1 MGIFYGAFYVMMFGV
16 IVLGGVGVLIA
27 WCMATSKLLEAIP
40 EQSRTMKPTQPYLT
54 LIPLFGYVWQF
65 IVVNAI
71 AKSMANEFERRQAF
85 STEPKPGYNL
95 GLTGCILICCMFI
108 PGVPGLLLGLTGI
121 IIMLI
126 YTFRVH
132 GFVRIIS
139 TGDGWVESAVQQTS
153 YSQQEVKKEEP
164 TQHVPTGPTANNYDK
179 YMPPQPGKTD
189 DAAGYDRWKPK

>member
-1 MGIFYGAFYVMMFGV
+1 MGIFYGAFYVMVFGV

-40 EQSRTMKPTQPYLT
+40 ESSRTMKPTQPYLT

-65 IVVNAI
+65 MVVNAV

-95 GLTGCILICCMFI
+95 GLTGSILICCMFI
-108 PGVPGLLLGLTGI
+108 PGVAGLLLGLTGI

-132 GFVRIIS
+132 GFVRMIS
-139 TGDGWVESAVQQTS
+139 TGDGWEESVVQQTS
-153 YSQQEVKKEEP
+153 YAQPEIKKEEP
-164 TQHVPTGPTANNYDK
+164 TPYIPPASTTGNYDK
-179 YMPPQPGKTD
+179 YMPPQPGKTN
-189 DAAGYDRWKPK
+189 DADGYDRWKPK